1 MPPFSP
7 NRMAGMPGLPA
18 RAGALFRVSVT
29 IVTLTRNKARIRQ
42 DGGGVMSRY
51 GPVWAQRQHVTFD
64 GARPHRKFDGAG
76 AVPIA
81 RRAIIRP
88 SNDARDDSPTTGWIP
103 EGLPT
108 KDDAVVYALESAQ
121 PDLPYLD
128 RTVSGASFNQFD
140 DRIDIIS
147 PGKWGGTSVTES
159 EERPIGLLERRSQK
173 RNFRLAQTL
182 TWSKL
187 VEGVGAG
194 VPRSIADCE
203 SAGAPE
209 PVVVTDEH
217 MVQVTIFPR
226 PSPEPERPVRGRSGL
241 PRYREIADDL
251 RYQIESGALSAE
263 DKLPSETDLRDE
275 YAASRNTIRDA
286 IKMLISQGL
295 IETRPGEGTF
305 VRKEIEP
312 LVISLNH
319 DPGRG
324 EDAWSWLSAARDQNR
339 NPEMTVPR
347 VAVSS
352 ESKLSELRD
361 LGQIV
366 SRYREFYAD
375 GIPWGLQTEYFPLD
389 TVARVATRLLMAEDI
404 TDGTYRYLLE
414 SLGIERIRS
423 RHQILVR
430 LPNDTEAMYFNLAS
444 RGDVAIMEVRHTDF
458 APDDTVIR
466 VVITILPSDRNV
478 VMMDA

>member
-1 MPPFSP
+1 
-7 NRMAGMPGLPA
+7 
-18 RAGALFRVSVT
+18 
-29 IVTLTRNKARIRQ
+29 
-42 DGGGVMSRY
+42 
-51 GPVWAQRQHVTFD
+51 
-64 GARPHRKFDGAG
+64 
-76 AVPIA
+76 
-81 RRAIIRP
+81 
-88 SNDARDDSPTTGWIP
+88 
-103 EGLPT
+103 
-108 KDDAVVYALESAQ
+108 
-121 PDLPYLD
+121 
-128 RTVSGASFNQFD
+128 
-140 DRIDIIS
+140 
-147 PGKWGGTSVTES
+147 
-159 EERPIGLLERRSQK
+159 
-173 RNFRLAQTL
+173 
-182 TWSKL
+182 
-187 VEGVGAG
+187 
-194 VPRSIADCE
+194 
-203 SAGAPE
+203 
-209 PVVVTDEH
+209 

-286 IKMLISQGL
+286 IKMLTSQGL
-295 IETRPGEGTF
+295 VETRPGEGTF

-312 LVISLNH
+312 LVIPLNQ
-319 DPGRG
+319 DPKWG

-339 NPEMTVPR
+339 NPEITVPR
-347 VAVSS
+347 VEIRS
-352 ESKLSELRD
+352 ESKLNELRG

-366 SRYREFYAD
+366 SRGRELYAD

-423 RHQILVR
+423 RHQISVR

-466 VVITILPSDRNV
+466 VVITILPSDRNAV
-478 VMMDA
+478 TMDT